1 MAQKV
6 KIILE
11 DDLDGGPAEE
21 TVRFGLDGGSYEID
35 LSSANAARLR
45 DAIRPF
51 AAKAR
56 RVQGS
61 QRTPGRPA
69 GSRTTGP
76 AAAKRNPDT
85 AAIRQ
90 WAKDNGY
97 EVSDRGRIHQD
108 IQDKYYAAQKEN
120 A

>member
-21 TVRFGLDGGSYEID
+21 TVRFGLDGGQYEID

-45 DAIRPF
+45 DAVRPF

-61 QRTPGRPA
+61 RTPGRPA
-69 GSRTTGP
+69 GSRSVSAP
-76 AAAKRNPDT
+76 KRNPET

-108 IQDKYYAAQKEN
+108 IQDKYYAQQKTKGDF
-120 A
+120 

>member
-21 TVRFGLDGGSYEID
+21 TVRFGLDGGQFEID

-56 RVQGS
+56 RVQ
-61 QRTPGRPA
+61 RTPGRPA
-69 GSRTTGP
+69 GSRTT
-76 AAAKRNPDT
+76 AKRNPEI
-85 AAIRQ
+85 AEIRK
-90 WAKDNGY
+90 WAQENGH
-97 EVSDRGRIHQD
+97 EVSNRGRIQQH
-108 IQDKYYAAQKEN
+108 IQDAYYAAMGKESK
-120 A
+120 

>member
-21 TVRFGLDGGSYEID
+21 TVRFGLDGGFYEID

-45 DAIRPF
+45 DAVRPF

-56 RVQGS
+56 RVQGG
-61 QRTPGRPA
+61 RTPGRPA
-69 GSRTTGP
+69 GSRTTG
-76 AAAKRNPDT
+76 AGTKRNPDT
-85 AAIRQ
+85 AAIRK
-90 WAKDNGY
+90 WAKDHGI

-108 IQDKYYAAQKEN
+108 VQDKYYAAQKAN
-120 A
+120 S

>member
-21 TVRFGLDGGSYEID
+21 TVRFGLDGGQYEID

-45 DAIRPF
+45 DALRPF

-56 RVQGS
+56 RVQGA
-61 QRTPGRPA
+61 QRSAGRPA
-69 GSRTTGP
+69 GSRTTTP
-76 AAAKRNPDT
+76 KRNPEI
-85 AAIRQ
+85 AEIRK
-90 WAKDNGY
+90 WAKENGHN
-97 EVSDRGRIHQD
+97 VSSRGRIHQE
-108 IQDKYYAAQKEN
+108 IQDAYYKAKSEGK
-120 A
+120 